1 MENLENKDRLKKI
14 ASFYD
19 QEAVEYDD
27 GYSTA
32 VCKAEDTIVAE
43 ILTPYLKGNVLDIG
57 AGSGLLCEMREVDNY
72 YGIEL
77 SLDMT
82 KAGKNKFPTK
92 DFTVADMHNIPF
104 EDQSFDSIVSL
115 YGPIS
120 YSLTPEDLITEIAR
134 TLKPGGSVALM
145 PYTQRVGQAL
155 EMGGFSTATNPE
167 IEKNFYTKEMA
178 EQILAN
184 FDNVQ
189 VIGINYFLNTEVR
202 FAQEMGIEN
211 AWDVD
216 QMVDFLKREAIFKD
230 VLKPEMARHMLI
242 IGTKK
247 A

>member
-1 MENLENKDRLKKI
+1 MNNEERLKKI

-19 QEAVEYDD
+19 QEANEYDD
-27 GYSTA
+27 GYSGA
-32 VCKAEDTIVAE
+32 VCKAEDIVVAD

-57 AGSGLLCEMREVDNY
+57 AGSGLLCEMKEVENY

-82 KAGKNKFPTK
+82 KAAKNKFPFK

-120 YSLTPEDLITEIAR
+120 YSLTPEYLISEISR
-134 TLKPGGSVALM
+134 TLKPGGTVALM
-145 PYTQRVGQAL
+145 PYTQRVGHAL
-155 EMGGFSTATNPE
+155 EMGGFSTATNPD
-167 IEKNFYTKEMA
+167 IEKNFYTQEMA

-184 FDNVQ
+184 FDNVR
-189 VIGINYFLNTEVR
+189 VLGINYFLNTEVK

-211 AWDVD
+211 AWNVD
-216 QMVDFLKREAIFKD
+216 QMVEFLKKEAIFSD
-230 VLKPEMARHMLI
+230 VLKPEMARHMI
-242 IGTKK
+242 ILGTKK
-247 A
+247 SR